1 MMTAAEY
8 FETGSKKPRGRG
20 MAQKS
25 LDLVQAMVEVAE
37 AVQPVTG
44 RGIGYKLFTAGLI
57 PSMST
62 LEMQRVYRL
71 LKGARERGQIPWEWV
86 VDETRSLERKASW
99 ADPEAF
105 AHAAAEQYRRD
116 FWDQQPMRCEVWSEK
131 GTVRGV
137 LAPVLNAYG
146 VGFRVMHGFGGA
158 TTVYEI
164 AQDNDGRPLIAL
176 YVGDRDPS
184 GMWMSERDLPARVE
198 KYGGAHVSVERI
210 AITQGDTIGLPS
222 FPAKDKYKDP
232 RYQWFIKNHGDHCW
246 ELDAMDPN
254 KLRGRV
260 EEAIVELIEP
270 VAWNRCAAV
279 NKAEQD
285 SLRTVLSEWGALL

>member
-1 MMTAAEY
+1 
-8 FETGSKKPRGRG
+8 
-20 MAQKS
+20 
-25 LDLVQAMVEVAE
+25 
-37 AVQPVTG
+37 
-44 RGIGYKLFTAGLI
+44 
-57 PSMST
+57 MST